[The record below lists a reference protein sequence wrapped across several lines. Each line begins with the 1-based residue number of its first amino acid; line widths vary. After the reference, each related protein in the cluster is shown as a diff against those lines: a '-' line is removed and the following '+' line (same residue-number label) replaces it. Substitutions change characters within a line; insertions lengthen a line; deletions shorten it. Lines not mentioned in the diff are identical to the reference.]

1 MWGLLIVG
9 TGPAGVSAALTARA
23 QIPAL
28 IQSGWFD
35 DNGMGTTEALE
46 LVHNFPRGMRKV
58 ILGPWQHSDNSK
70 YDMHGVS
77 FGSQALR
84 FDLDWLY
91 FRWFE
96 HHLKEVDN
104 GIDQTAPVEYY
115 TLPVPLHGSADTGI
129 AELAP
134 ISFPRPPAGL
144 SIRWQ
149 YRKTAC
155 RPTNAAERT
164 GAEASAAAPVSS
176 LGSSGSRKSPAS
188 VPCLQYP
195 VRWPTA

>member
-1 MWGLLIVG
+1 MPFITRWLEPSDYNDFWRMSNWQERSV
-9 TGPAGVSAALTARA
+9 RA

-46 LVHNFPRGMRKV
+46 LVHDFPRGMRKV
-58 ILGPWQHSDNSK
+58 ILGPWQHSGNSK

-104 GIDQTAPVEYY
+104 GIDQTA
-115 TLPVPLHGSADTGI
+115 
-129 AELAP
+129 
-134 ISFPRPPAGL
+134 R
-144 SIRWQ
+144 
-149 YRKTAC
+149 
-155 RPTNAAERT
+155 
-164 GAEASAAAPVSS
+164 
-176 LGSSGSRKSPAS
+176 
-188 VPCLQYP
+188 
-195 VRWPTA
+195 